1 MVVYGYYGL
10 RGHVVYSTS
19 AAAYIMV
26 IMTKK
31 APVRKQ
37 KKGFYQTIQTGSSKE
52 ENCVGD
58 LSILRR
64 ISCENRPEAAPPMQ
78 HNNTTLMAKF

>member
-1 MVVYGYYGL
+1 MVYDGF
-10 RGHVVYSTS
+10 RAHVVYSTS
-19 AAAYIMV
+19 AVAYIMV

-31 APVRKQ
+31 ASVRKQ
-37 KKGFYQTIQTGSSKE
+37 KKGFYQTIQKGSKE